1 MSMRRRRHSS
11 LISLLLALTLLL
23 SLSAAAFAG
32 EPAPG
37 AKIEL
42 KGEAELT
49 WVCGEPWHD
58 PGFSAVDAEGK
69 GRTGDVTVEGEVI
82 PWRPGDYELRYVLG
96 EGDEVL
102 AEAVRLVHVE
112 AQTLP
117 ETVQPPKGTICLTF
131 DDGPCAYTEEALE
144 VLGRYGVKATFFVVT
159 NQTKY
164 LHLLPKIV
172 EQGHTLGIHCN
183 DHGSY
188 EWLYKS
194 EKNYFT
200 DLMTAQEI
208 VHQYTG
214 QYAHVVRFPG
224 GSRTASFLAAN
235 FPDGYEEMYRVMH
248 DAGVRAY
255 DWNVQPE
262 SSTKTTEGT
271 FIDFSNPREP
281 YEYAVVLQ
289 HDARLFSV
297 KALERMIEWA
307 LGEGYTF
314 AALDETYP
322 EVHFQ

>member
-1 MSMRRRRHSS
+1 MNIKKRRSDV
-11 LISLLLALTLLL
+11 ISLLLALALLL
-23 SLSAAAFAG
+23 SLTVAAFAD
-32 EPAPG
+32 EAANG
-37 AKIEL
+37 AQIEL
-42 KGEAELT
+42 KGEQELT
-49 WVCGEPWHD
+49 WGCGEPWHE
-58 PGFSAVDAEGK
+58 PGFSAVDAEGNN
-69 GRTGDVTVEGEVI
+69 RSGDVTVEGGVI
-82 PWRPGDYELRYVLG
+82 PWRPGDYELRYALT
-96 EGDEVL
+96 EGDETL
-102 AEAVRLVHVE
+102 AEAVRVVHVE

-117 ETVQPPKGTICLTF
+117 EIVQPPKGTICLTF

-164 LHLLPKIV
+164 LDLLPKIV

-224 GSRTASFLAAN
+224 GSRTASFLAAT
-235 FPDGYEEMYRVMH
+235 FPGGYEEMYGVMH

-262 SSTKTTEGT
+262 SGTKTTEGT
-271 FIDFSNPREP
+271 FIDFSNPKEP

-297 KALERMIEWA
+297 RALENMIEWA
-307 LGEGYTF
+307 LKEGYTF

-322 EVHFQ
+322 EVHFY